1 MMSIPDQPAMRF
13 AIALAIGL
21 VVGVERGWREREAPP
36 GQRTAGVRTFTLI
49 GLLGAVF
56 GALGN
61 ALGSSLVLGFG
72 FLGFAGV
79 FAWFTMHEA
88 EHDHD
93 FSVTSTVTGLLVFA
107 LGAMCAVGDAQVA
120 AALGVVVAGI
130 LASREHIHG
139 WVERLT
145 WAELRSALLLL
156 AMTVIVLPLL
166 PNAASPALA
175 GINPREIWLFTV
187 LTATISFAGYA
198 AIRIAGTST
207 GIVISALAGAL
218 VSSTAVTVALARRA
232 ASGEPAGVLAGG
244 AALAGSVSLLRTAAI
259 TMMIAPALLPKLGPP
274 VAAAAILFLAA
285 GFWLVR
291 ADSKTHNGAAPL
303 GNPFELKPLLLFAL
317 AFGVISALN
326 GWLTQRYG
334 EGGIY
339 ISSAAVGLMDV
350 DVATLSAARLSGT
363 AISIDVAAGAIL
375 TALGVNAAARVIY
388 AAMAGPPAFA
398 LRLAAATL
406 VAGTTAG
413 GALLLGM

>member
-1 MMSIPDQPAMRF
+1 MVSIPDHPAMRF

-21 VVGVERGWREREAPP
+21 VVGVERGWREREALP

-56 GALGN
+56 GALGS
-61 ALGSSLVLGFG
+61 GLVLGFG

-88 EHDHD
+88 KHDHD
-93 FSVTSTVTGLLVFA
+93 FSVTGTVTGLLVFA
-107 LGAMCAVGDAQVA
+107 LGAMSVVGDAQVA
-120 AALGVVVAGI
+120 AASGVIVAGI

-145 WAELRSALLLL
+145 WPELRSALLLL

-166 PNAASPALA
+166 PNAPSSALA

-232 ASGEPAGVLAGG
+232 ASGAPPGILAGG

-259 TMMIAPALLPKLGPP
+259 AMMIAPALLPKLGPP
-274 VAAAAILFLAA
+274 VAAAAIVFLAS
-285 GFWLVR
+285 GFGLVH
-291 ADSKTHNGAAPL
+291 ADSKTHDGTAPL

-326 GWLTQRYG
+326 GWLTPRYG

-339 ISSAAVGLMDV
+339 VSSAVVGLMDV
-350 DVATLSAARLSGT
+350 DVATLSAARLAGA
-363 AISIDVAAGAIL
+363 AISIEVAAGAIL
-375 TALGVNAAARVIY
+375 TALGVNAAARIIY

-398 LRLAAATL
+398 LRLMAATL
-406 VAGTTAG
+406 AAGIAAG
-413 GALLLGM
+413 GALLLRM